1 MNSKVFRKAVKD
13 ARVARGWS
21 LERAAVEIGIS
32 RQALNY
38 IERGLTKPRPLTRN
52 RIAEYYGID
61 LREFESQSA

>member
-1 MNSKVFRKAVKD
+1 MNSKDFRKAARD
-13 ARVARGWS
+13 ARVARGWT

-38 IERGLTKPRPLTRN
+38 IERGLTKPRPLTRT

-61 LREFESQSA
+61 LREIPSAR